1 MMLGFPIKTEVNKK
15 IPKSELFRSFE
26 GTPRQRRIL
35 FDEISDVFIA
45 NEISEKSISIQ
56 EGKETRLIYVIKVD
70 LKSYDYSLYTIEF
83 LFNAIKQKIVLVL
96 SYNNLQKVLIRH
108 KKIFSTDWDSNL
120 TLSINGLAMDDVWSG
135 FIEQIGSFTLKDD
148 SLDYTVDQQ
157 IKIEELLSEQTRL
170 RKKINSTKT
179 GHCKVYMYAKLMEI
193 TDEISKIQMRKK

>member
-157 IKIEELLSEQTRL
+157 IKIEELLNEQTKL
-170 RKKINSTKT
+170 KKKLNSTKT
-179 GHCKVYMYAKLMEI
+179 GRIKVQIYAQLVELSEK
-193 TDEISKIQMRKK
+193 ISKIKLGGR

>member
-15 IPKSELFRSFE
+15 IPKSELFRGFE

-45 NEISEKSISIQ
+45 NEISEKTISIQ
-56 EGKETRLIYVIKVD
+56 EGKDIQSIYIISVD

-83 LFNAIKQKIVLVL
+83 LFNTIKQRIILVL
-96 SYNNLQKVLIRH
+96 SYNGLQKILIKH
-108 KKIFSTDWDSNL
+108 KKIFSTDWESSFRLGIEGINL
-120 TLSINGLAMDDVWSG
+120 DDVWSS
-135 FIEQIGSFTLKDD
+135 FVEQIGAFELKDD

-179 GHCKVYMYAKLMEI
+179 GHCKVDMYMKLLEI
-193 TDEISKIQMRKK
+193 TDEISKIEMRKN